1 MIGRSQSRGWAG
13 LSAPATLLSDA
24 SEGTA
29 MSKLSKM
36 PLAALWTLLAAPPQA
51 GAQCVDYRDYLRP
64 VCSLEL
70 PGLAWGA
77 ATDGNV
83 ALVTSSDGE
92 LRVVDL
98 ANPSEPIIAATL
110 ATGGEASGVEIRGR
124 FGYVAAGEVGV
135 VVVDIADP
143 YAPEVVATVDTPGR
157 ARAVCLSGDWAYV
170 AGLEGGVQVLDIAD
184 PRQVNLVASFCD
196 SFFVQDIAVLDG
208 KAYVAAGY
216 DGLLVVDVKD
226 PRHGRFEGAVA
237 GLWDA
242 AAVAAEGRHVYSLES
257 SPGVVDVVEVGSLTG
272 PRVVQSFY
280 LPDWGNDVMV
290 SGGRLYATGNE
301 NGLFVVDVSDL
312 EAPRL
317 VGGIDTPGAAVA
329 VNLGA
334 GLAVV
339 ADLYRGLTVVDVA
352 SPQAPPRLGEV
363 LTTYA
368 PDEIQ
373 VQGEYAYCLA
383 YDSLNIVDI
392 SEPSAMAV
400 AGALDFAPNRLHGLA
415 VAGGLACFAENGRT
429 LRIVDITNV
438 ASPAVMASL
447 ALPGHAATTVAL
459 ADDLALVS
467 DYWQGLQFVDLADPG
482 QPRLLGTV
490 PWNECPG
497 HVAVSG
503 RVAYAA
509 AGAAGL
515 HIIDF
520 SDPAQPFLASTLAFG
535 GATYHVAVRGEYAY
549 VVGEPVGLQV
559 LDISDRLLPRAVAAC
574 PSVVGSFSLAPD
586 SDYAY
591 VRQGRG
597 FKILDLRDPLQPRV
611 VGEMFQSGEIA
622 GLCGAVD
629 GVLVGDWDAGL
640 VMFPAQC
647 TPVAAVGPAP
657 VASRAPV
664 IHVAPNPLTT
674 RAEIA
679 FEVEGAGRVDVE
691 VFDIAGRRVRRFHGG
706 TAGAGPARLTWD
718 GRDDSGRSL
727 PAGVYFVK
735 VRSGRTT
742 STARMALVR

>member
-1 MIGRSQSRGWAG
+1 MRTGRK
-13 LSAPATLLSDA
+13 LFSAIIL
-24 SEGTA
+24 
-29 MSKLSKM
+29 
-36 PLAALWTLLAAPPQA
+36 TLLAAVPPA
-51 GAQCVDYRDYLRP
+51 RAQCVDYREYLRP

-83 ALVTSSDGE
+83 ALVTSSVGE
-92 LRVVDL
+92 LRVIDL

-110 ATGGEASGVEIRGR
+110 VTGGEASGVEIRGR

-135 VVVDIADP
+135 VIVDIADP

-157 ARAVCLSGDWAYV
+157 ARALCLSGDWAFV
-170 AGLEGGVQVLDIAD
+170 ADLEGGAQVLDIAD
-184 PRQVNLVASFCD
+184 PRQAHLVAGFCD
-196 SFFVQDIAVLDG
+196 SSFVQDIAVLDG

-237 GLWDA
+237 DLWDA
-242 AAVAAEGRHVYSLES
+242 AAVAVEGRYVYSLES

-280 LPDWGNDVMV
+280 LPDWGNDVAV

-312 EAPRL
+312 DTPRL

-329 VNLGA
+329 VGLGA
-334 GLAVV
+334 GFAVV
-339 ADLYRGLTVVDVA
+339 ADLYRGLTVVDIS

-383 YDSLNIVDI
+383 YDSFEIVDI
-392 SEPSAMAV
+392 GEPAAIAV
-400 AGALDFAPNRLHGLA
+400 AGALDFAPNRIGGLA
-415 VAGGLACFAENGRT
+415 VAGGLACFAASGRT
-429 LRIVDITNV
+429 LRIVDVTNA
-438 ASPAVMASL
+438 ASPAVIANL
-447 ALPGHAATTVAL
+447 ALPGHAARAVVL

-467 DYWQGLQFVDLADPG
+467 DYWLGLHFVDLADPS

-490 PWNECPG
+490 PWFECPG

-509 AGAAGL
+509 AGGAGL

-520 SDPAQPFLASTLAFG
+520 SDPAQPFLASTLVLG
-535 GATYHVAVRGEYAY
+535 GETYHVAVRGEFAY
-549 VVGEPVGLQV
+549 VIGEPVGLQV
-559 LDISDRLLPRAVAAC
+559 LDISNRLLPRVVAAC
-574 PSVVGSFSLAPD
+574 PSVTGSLSLAPD

-597 FKILDLRDPLQPRV
+597 FKVLDLRDPLQPRV
-611 VGEMFQSGEIA
+611 IGEMFQSGEID
-622 GLCGAVD
+622 GLHAFAS
-629 GVLVGDWDAGL
+629 GVLVGDWDDGL

-647 TPVAAVGPAP
+647 APVAAAGPAP
-657 VASRAPV
+657 VASGAPV

-679 FEVEGAGRVDVE
+679 FEVGREGTVE
-691 VFDIAGRRVRRFHGG
+691 VAVYDIAGRRVRRLGGG

-718 GRDDSGRSL
+718 GRDDAGRSL
-727 PAGVYFVK
+727 PAGVYFVR
-735 VRSGRTT
+735 VRSGMTT